1 MFFRILK
8 KDLKRKKT
16 MNIILFAFILLAT
29 MFVSSGLS
37 NVAAV
42 MNGTDYFLKKAGVGD
57 YVVIM
62 MGTDTD
68 DPIKDVLNEQ
78 EDVKEYRKVRK

>member
-8 KDLKRKKT
+8 KDMKRKKT

-42 MNGTDYFLKKAGVGD
+42 MNGTDYFLKKSRRRGLCCYHDGN
-57 YVVIM
+57 
-62 MGTDTD
+62 GHG
-68 DPIKDVLNEQ
+68 
-78 EDVKEYRKVRK
+78 